1 MAAADLASRLM
12 SDFLERTGV
21 TSARPQRRYL
31 WTDAFAVCN
40 LLALGQPELALRLI
54 DRVHHVLGRHRP
66 DDPRTGWLSGLT
78 DPEGEQHPTRG
89 GLRIGKELPERRESE
104 AFDERLEWERD
115 GQYFHYLT
123 RWMHALHQTARATG
137 RRQLNFQA
145 RELMLAAQ
153 AFVRGGRMVWKMSV
167 DLSRPLVP
175 SMGQHDPL
183 DGYVTCAQ
191 LLENAGG
198 DGPDLKP
205 VLRTFA
211 DLIAGRRWTTT
222 DPLGLGGLLSDALR
236 LQQLIERAALP
247 DEMLLHAVLE
257 DAARGLRH
265 RRSTAPE
272 PLWARLA
279 FRELGLAIG
288 LHAAELMRERKLSAK
303 TRALVDAVL
312 PDADA
317 ALAIESFWISHREDA
332 GWADHR
338 DINDVMLATSLLPRG
353 YLEL

>member
-40 LLALGQPELALRLI
+40 LLALGERELALRLI

-66 DDPRTGWLSGLT
+66 DDSRTGWLSGLP
-78 DPEGEQHPTRG
+78 DAEGEQHPTRG
-89 GLRIGKELPERRESE
+89 GLRIGKELPERREGE
-104 AFDERLEWERD
+104 PFDERLEWDRD

-137 RRQLNFQA
+137 QRQFDLQA

-153 AFVRGGRMVWKMSV
+153 AFVRGRRMVWKMSV

-183 DGYVTCAQ
+183 DGYVTCVQ

-198 DGPDLKP
+198 EAPDLKP
-205 VLRTFA
+205 ALQAFA
-211 DLIAGRRWTTT
+211 GLVAGRRWTTT

-247 DEMLLHAVLE
+247 DETLLHTVLE
-257 DAARGLRH
+257 DA
-265 RRSTAPE
+265 TE
-272 PLWARLA
+272 
-279 FRELGLAIG
+279 
-288 LHAAELMRERKLSAK
+288 
-303 TRALVDAVL
+303 
-312 PDADA
+312 
-317 ALAIESFWISHREDA
+317 
-332 GWADHR
+332 
-338 DINDVMLATSLLPRG
+338 
-353 YLEL
+353 